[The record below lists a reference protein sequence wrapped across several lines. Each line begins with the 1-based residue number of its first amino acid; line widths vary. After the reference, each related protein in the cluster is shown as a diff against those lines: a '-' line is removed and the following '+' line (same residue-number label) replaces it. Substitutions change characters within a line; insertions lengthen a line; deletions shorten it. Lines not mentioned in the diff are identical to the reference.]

1 MRAERREEEIMDEL
15 DAEKEFEDN
24 GLYVQLM
31 NLAVE
36 NGMISE
42 MRMGSLVVNRGFK
55 RILLFLRQIWFLNT
69 MVKFRK

>member
-36 NGMISE
+36 NGMTSE
-42 MRMGSLVVNRGFK
+42 MRIGSLAVNRGFK